1 MSEKVES
8 NEVAGN
14 MAEKID
20 TETTAIEGLLM
31 AVAETNEISK
41 DIDENIPEYEETTE
55 EPIEETTK
63 NNDENMSEKSE
74 TSDIAKNIDENMSEK
89 VETIETTKNND
100 ENTSEKSEATRNIDE
115 NMSEKSETKE
125 INKDEKISET
135 KEDPYFDDNLVDL
148 IEKCEGGVPE
158 FIDKMFHFLS
168 RKTDFYSGKFEKGK
182 SSKSIVMEAFK
193 KYDQG
198 KENDISKKR

>member
-1 MSEKVES
+1 
-8 NEVAGN
+8 
-14 MAEKID
+14 
-20 TETTAIEGLLM
+20 
-31 AVAETNEISK
+31 
-41 DIDENIPEYEETTE
+41 
-55 EPIEETTK
+55 
-63 NNDENMSEKSE
+63 MSEKSE
-74 TSDIAKNIDENMSEK
+74 TSDMTKNVDENMSEK
-89 VETIETTKNND
+89 IETVETTKIND
-100 ENTSEKSEATRNIDE
+100 ENMSEKSEATRNIDE

-135 KEDPYFDDNLVDL
+135 IEDPYFDDNLVDL

-168 RKTDFYSGKFEKGK
+168 RKTDFYTGNFEKGK

>member
-14 MAEKID
+14 IDENMAEKKD

-31 AVAETNEISK
+31 DVAETNEISK
-41 DIDENIPEYEETTE
+41 DIEEDVPDYEETTE
-55 EPIEETTK
+55 EPNETTK

-74 TSDIAKNIDENMSEK
+74 TNDITKNIDENVSEK
-89 VETIETTKNND
+89 VETIEKTENND
-100 ENTSEKSEATRNIDE
+100 EKSEATKDNDE
-115 NMSEKSETKE
+115 NMSEKSETKD
-125 INKDEKISET
+125 INEDEKISE
-135 KEDPYFDDNLVDL
+135 KVEDPYFDDNLVDI

-158 FIDKMFHFLS
+158 FIDKMFNFLS
-168 RKTDFYSGKFEKGK
+168 RKTDFYTGK

-193 KYDQG
+193 KYDKG
-198 KENDISKKR
+198 KENDTLKKR